1 MWISFAKTAMP
12 DEFVVDASVA
22 AKLYFIEEQS
32 DLAANVLRAA
42 NRLIAPDLIFI
53 EMASVAAKQVRR
65 GLASME
71 QGASAVTSVAALMDR
86 TVPMA
91 DLVDRAFQLAAD
103 SGFSAYDGAYLALA
117 EAEDL
122 QVITADEK
130 LVRRAREA
138 NMSRLV
144 RRLG

>member
-1 MWISFAKTAMP
+1 MP

-32 DLAANVLRAA
+32 DLAAGVLRGAA
-42 NRLIAPDLIFI
+42 RLVAPDLILI

-65 GLASME
+65 GLASMAN
-71 QGASAVTSVAALMDR
+71 GASAVTSIAALMDR
-86 TVPMA
+86 VVPMA
-91 DLVDRAFQLAAD
+91 DLADRAFQLAAA

-138 NMSRLV
+138 NMSHLV

>member
-1 MWISFAKTAMP
+1 MP